1 MRPSFVVHS
10 KKICFFGRSGI
21 DFAPSVK
28 RNRAIYESWH
38 FSAILFAG
46 AAVSAA
52 AAFCWELPWVWSVT
66 GLFAL
71 LFFYNLYFFRDPE
84 RAIPSDPRAIVAAAD
99 GKIVEVRRVTEP
111 HYLKG
116 ETQMVAI
123 FLSIFDVHVQ
133 RAPIA
138 GAIEYAQHFAGK
150 FLDVRDPNA
159 SAQNEHRVIGIRDG
173 EFRMV
178 VRQIAGLIAR
188 RIVGWRETGAKLEK
202 GERIGMIRYG
212 SRVEM
217 FLPLDVEIA
226 VKVGDRAKGGET
238 IIGYRR

>member
-1 MRPSFVVHS
+1 M
-10 KKICFFGRSGI
+10 
-21 DFAPSVK
+21 

-38 FSAILFAG
+38 FSAILFAAG
-46 AAVSAA
+46 AASAA
-52 AAFCWELPWVWSVT
+52 AAFFRELPWLWAVT
-66 GLFAL
+66 GLFAV
-71 LFFYNLYFFRDPE
+71 LFCYNLYFFRDPE
-84 RAIPSDPRAIVAAAD
+84 RPIPSDPRAIVAAAD
-99 GKIVEVRRVTEP
+99 GKIVEIKRVTEP

-123 FLSIFDVHVQ
+123 FLSVFDVHVQ
-133 RAPIA
+133 RAPTA
-138 GAIEYAQHFAGK
+138 GAIEFVQHFAGK

-188 RIVGWRETGAKLEK
+188 RIVGWRGEGDAVAK

-226 VKVGDRAKGGET
+226 VKVGERAKGGET
-238 IIGYRR
+238 IIGCRR